1 MAEYT
6 PTFLGSVLKAIAC
19 TPNKNFDQQAYEA
32 GVLEPARRIRKLWD
46 ELGEQ
51 RPSDEQIREVMQ
63 LLLQIF
69 ETKMVDVEERDDRIR
84 DILDRHQL
92 HPLFPELLPL
102 QT

>member
-19 TPNKNFDQQAYEA
+19 TPNKNFDQQAYEV

-69 ETKMVDVEERDDRIR
+69 ETKMVDGEERDDRLR

-102 QT
+102 QA

>member
-32 GVLEPARRIRKLWD
+32 GVLEPARHIRKLWD

-69 ETKMVDVEERDDRIR
+69 ETKMVDVEERDERIR
-84 DILDRHQL
+84 GILDRHQL
-92 HPLFPELLPL
+92 HLLFPQLLPL
-102 QT
+102 RA

>member
-69 ETKMVDVEERDDRIR
+69 ETKMVDGEERDDRLR
-84 DILDRHQL
+84 DILDRHKL

-102 QT
+102 RA